1 MTHFCLPSKNAQG
14 FKIEDAQNNKP
25 KNFRTFCI
33 LLLALQEGCINIAA
47 QWGEK
52 SGYSTYFT
60 EEETEAQMDCDSW
73 RVLADTF
80 FFRS

>member
-33 LLLALQEGCINIAA
+33 LLLDLQEGCINIAA

-52 SGYSTYFT
+52 IRLFYLFYRGGN
-60 EEETEAQMDCDSW
+60 
-73 RVLADTF
+73 
-80 FFRS
+80 